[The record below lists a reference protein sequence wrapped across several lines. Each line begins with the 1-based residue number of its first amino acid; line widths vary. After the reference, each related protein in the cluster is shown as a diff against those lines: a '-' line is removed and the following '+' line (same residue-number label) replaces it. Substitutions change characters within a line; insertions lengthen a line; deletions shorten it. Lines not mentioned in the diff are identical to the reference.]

1 MTDLDNAS
9 FPDTSISNVTDS
21 GDMTYEY
28 YFDENGAV
36 DVVLDREITDIII
49 GVFTFIIL
57 MLLGLCCFSK
67 RFRDFLDNAVNI
79 QTNSDEVYGN
89 AVVRRQ
95 IEEEERTKENPEE
108 RRERLINHFE
118 LKKVTMALTPD
129 CFFKNR
135 MHRFDTKETLS
146 AMSED
151 LDNDEEMQNSSSE
164 ASTAVDDIE
173 ETQESVFIPE
183 AFLDKEGNEEYSYQN
198 GGRKIANC
206 CAICLCEY
214 EVGEKLVWS
223 DNVACKHAFHDD
235 CILDYLQNQKET
247 PCPCCRRAFSDLPSK
262 NGDDGKK
269 KANTGFS
276 ISRFMHRVRYSSV
289 ESSEQ

>member
-1 MTDLDNAS
+1 M
-9 FPDTSISNVTDS
+9 
-21 GDMTYEY
+21 
-28 YFDENGAV
+28 
-36 DVVLDREITDIII
+36 
-49 GVFTFIIL
+49 
-57 MLLGLCCFSK
+57 
-67 RFRDFLDNAVNI
+67 
-79 QTNSDEVYGN
+79 
-89 AVVRRQ
+89 
-95 IEEEERTKENPEE
+95 
-108 RRERLINHFE
+108 
-118 LKKVTMALTPD
+118 TPD

-151 LDNDEEMQNSSSE
+151 LDNDEEMQNSTSE

-173 ETQESVFIPE
+173 ETLFIPE
-183 AFLDKEGNEEYSYQN
+183 AFQDKEGNEEYSYQN
-198 GGRKIANC
+198 GGRKISNC

-223 DNVACKHAFHDD
+223 DNVDCKHAFHDD

-276 ISRFMHRVRYSSV
+276 VSRFMHRARYSSV
-289 ESSEQ
+289 ESSEE